1 MAPFWKKR
9 TAAKGLPID
18 QPSAEPLPSE
28 NNELRQGQETLE
40 QEVLQ
45 YQREKSEQEA
55 FIAQLLTSNEKLLTS
70 HRKLLTSYKNLE
82 STRKKLDVR
91 LVQTVALLSQS
102 ESELKELKAR
112 SPAEPDIWW
121 ADPAGNRTAVSASKT
136 PPEVE
141 AFRTENNAEDTTAEL
156 EALKRAHRAELENRQ
171 TDSQTRHAE
180 ITAKLELNETV
191 LVALQTEKD
200 ALEDSNRSQ
209 RAQIEA
215 LHTEHNKQVRLTELM
230 EADLAQSSHELATIK
245 SNVIETLKA
254 ELDGARASLTTAN
267 ELIENGFEESE
278 KLVSERDMWKK
289 RVDQLERQESESAEL
304 VASMLAIDTRN
315 AALAEELEALKQ
327 ESENDKTQLD
337 AAVARNGELEA
348 ENDRL
353 KVQETELSAANAML
367 DDFRLRYN
375 HVKEQ
380 YLELTCTD
388 QSSDNE
394 SSDNGSS
401 DSEWVDEDGG
411 MDLEAFSL
419 SDNDSLSRE
428 FD

>member
-1 MAPFWKKR
+1 
-9 TAAKGLPID
+9 
-18 QPSAEPLPSE
+18 
-28 NNELRQGQETLE
+28 
-40 QEVLQ
+40 
-45 YQREKSEQEA
+45 
-55 FIAQLLTSNEKLLTS
+55 
-70 HRKLLTSYKNLE
+70 
-82 STRKKLDVR
+82 
-91 LVQTVALLSQS
+91 
-102 ESELKELKAR
+102 
-112 SPAEPDIWW
+112 
-121 ADPAGNRTAVSASKT
+121 
-136 PPEVE
+136 
-141 AFRTENNAEDTTAEL
+141 
-156 EALKRAHRAELENRQ
+156 
-171 TDSQTRHAE
+171 
-180 ITAKLELNETV
+180 
-191 LVALQTEKD
+191 
-200 ALEDSNRSQ
+200 
-209 RAQIEA
+209 
-215 LHTEHNKQVRLTELM
+215 
-230 EADLAQSSHELATIK
+230 
-245 SNVIETLKA
+245 
-254 ELDGARASLTTAN
+254 
-267 ELIENGFEESE
+267 
-278 KLVSERDMWKK
+278 
-289 RVDQLERQESESAEL
+289 
-304 VASMLAIDTRN
+304 MLAIDTRN